1 LPDAYHLVEDFTA
14 ITSCECE
21 VAHSSR
27 REERFIWSKRKFSSM
42 PEALAS
48 LTKKLGLLQAVGKDA
63 AQQWAHRTRELQ
75 APLSAK
81 DLDFFDG
88 IHLLDQAAIKAASEK
103 FPAEFKAT
111 SYDYGPPPIAEVLVA
126 IEAL

>member
-1 LPDAYHLVEDFTA
+1 MSRERNPKIVVRTKLRPPRLP
-14 ITSCECE
+14 
-21 VAHSSR
+21 
-27 REERFIWSKRKFSSM
+27 SM

-48 LTKKLGLLQAVGKDA
+48 LTKKLGLHQAVGKGA
-63 AQQWAHRTRELQ
+63 AQQWARRTRELQ
-75 APLSAK
+75 APLSAE
-81 DLDFFDG
+81 DLHFFDR